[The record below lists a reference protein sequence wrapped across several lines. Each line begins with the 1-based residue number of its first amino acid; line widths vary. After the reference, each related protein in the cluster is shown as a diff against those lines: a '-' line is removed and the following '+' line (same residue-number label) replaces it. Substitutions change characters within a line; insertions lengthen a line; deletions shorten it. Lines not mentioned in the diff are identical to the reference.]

1 MDWVVGLFEPTT
13 SAMPLDKIIHRCL
26 ESHSFYT
33 VITDVHSVL
42 EEEYIAP
49 LSMPNNLKNVEING
63 RQLHYIEQGGEA
75 GQHPAIIFIHGS
87 LDDYRCWQF
96 QMDYFSKKYRTI
108 SYSRRF
114 AYPNKWIG
122 NVVKDN
128 TIEENAKD
136 LAELIRKL
144 DLAPAH
150 LVGASYGA
158 FITLYCASRNPKL
171 AKTMVL
177 NEPPILPFLARS
189 FLKDDVEFYKRYRTH
204 VLSPTEDAFKTGDF
218 KKAAQIFINRVMNI
232 ENFFEQL
239 SEQDKQ
245 YLMDNAKSL
254 EGELE
259 SAIPS
264 SFSFEDIKQ
273 ITIIPTLI
281 VKGELSTKSF
291 LRIADILSD
300 NMPNTEQILI
310 PNVSHDNVKFT
321 NMFSSKVMEFFERY
335 NQLQ

>member
-1 MDWVVGLFEPTT
+1 
-13 SAMPLDKIIHRCL
+13 
-26 ESHSFYT
+26 
-33 VITDVHSVL
+33 
-42 EEEYIAP
+42 
-49 LSMPNNLKNVEING
+49 MPNNLKSIEIGG
-63 RQLHYIEQGGEA
+63 RQLHYVKQGD
-75 GQHPAIIFIHGS
+75 GQPPVVVFIHGS

-96 QMDYFSKKYRTI
+96 QIDFFSKKYHTI

-122 NVVKDN
+122 NVTQDN
-128 TIEENAKD
+128 TIEDNAKD

-144 DLAPAH
+144 DVAPAH

-158 FITLYCASRNPKL
+158 FVTLYCVSKNPEL

-177 NEPPILPFLARS
+177 NEPPILPFLAKS
-189 FLKDDVEFYKRYRTH
+189 HLIEDVELFKRYRTN
-204 VLSPTEDAFKTGDF
+204 VLSTTEDAFKRGDF
-218 KKAAQIFINRVMNI
+218 KKAAKTFIDRVMDI

-239 SEQDKQ
+239 SEKDKQ
-245 YLMDNAKSL
+245 LLMDNAKSL

-264 SFSFEDIKQ
+264 SFSVEDIKQ
-273 ITIIPTLI
+273 ITTIPTLI
-281 VKGELSTKSF
+281 VKGELSPKYF

-300 NMPNTEQILI
+300 NMPNAEQIVI

-321 NMFSSKVMEFFERY
+321 NIFSSKVMEFFERH
-335 NQLQ
+335 N

>member
-1 MDWVVGLFEPTT
+1 MST
-13 SAMPLDKIIHRCL
+13 
-26 ESHSFYT
+26 
-33 VITDVHSVL
+33 
-42 EEEYIAP
+42 
-49 LSMPNNLKNVEING
+49 NLKNIEING
-63 RQLHYIEQGGEA
+63 RQLHYVEQGE
-75 GQHPAIIFIHGS
+75 GQPVIVFIHGG

-96 QMDYFSKKYRTI
+96 QMDSFSSEKYRTI

-122 NVVKDN
+122 NVTQDN
-128 TIEENAKD
+128 TIEDNAKD

-158 FITLYCASRNPKL
+158 YITLYCVSKNPNL

-177 NEPPILPFLARS
+177 NEPPILSFLARS
-189 FLKDDVEFYKRYRTH
+189 RIKEDVELLQEFRTR
-204 VLSPTEDAFKTGDF
+204 VQSPTEDAFKRGDF
-218 KKAAQIFINRVMNI
+218 KKAAQTFIDRVMDL

-239 SEQDKQ
+239 PEKDKQ

-259 SAIPS
+259 SAQPS
-264 SFSFEDIKQ
+264 SFSVEDVKQ
-273 ITIIPTLI
+273 ITTIPTLL
-281 VKGELSTKSF
+281 VKGELSPKYF
-291 LRIADILSD
+291 LRIIDILSD
-300 NMPNTEQILI
+300 NMPNSEQIVI

-321 NMFSSKVMEFFERY
+321 KLFSSRVTQFFARHS
-335 NQLQ
+335 

>member
-1 MDWVVGLFEPTT
+1 MST
-13 SAMPLDKIIHRCL
+13 
-26 ESHSFYT
+26 
-33 VITDVHSVL
+33 
-42 EEEYIAP
+42 
-49 LSMPNNLKNVEING
+49 NLKNIEING
-63 RQLHYIEQGGEA
+63 RQLHYVEQGE
-75 GQHPAIIFIHGS
+75 GQPVIVFIHGG

-96 QMDYFSKKYRTI
+96 QMDSFSSEKYRTI

-122 NVVKDN
+122 NVAQDN
-128 TIEENAKD
+128 TIEANAKD

-158 FITLYCASRNPKL
+158 YITLYCVSKNPNL

-177 NEPPILPFLARS
+177 NEPPILSFLARS
-189 FLKDDVEFYKRYRTH
+189 PLKEDVELLQEFRTRIQ
-204 VLSPTEDAFKTGDF
+204 SPTEDAFKRGDF
-218 KKAAQIFINRVMNI
+218 KKAAQTFIDRVMDL

-239 SEQDKQ
+239 PEKDKQ

-259 SAIPS
+259 SAQPS
-264 SFSFEDIKQ
+264 SFSVEDVKQ
-273 ITIIPTLI
+273 ITTIPTLL
-281 VKGELSTKSF
+281 VKGELSPKYF
-291 LRIADILSD
+291 LRIIDILSD
-300 NMPNTEQILI
+300 NMPNSEQIVI

-321 NMFSSKVMEFFERY
+321 KLFSSRVTQFFARHS
-335 NQLQ
+335 